1 MSIHPDRKG
10 REKDDLMERREA
22 CPTDTQHIVN
32 LSGYV
37 WAARQVP
44 QLDRLCVLDLACG
57 TGYGS
62 GYLSGMAGRVV
73 GVDCA
78 PKIVA
83 HNLARYGQSGASF
96 LAMDGCALGFRDES
110 FDCILS
116 QDTIEHIMD
125 DRRFVAEVA
134 RVLRKTGTLIIF
146 TPHGKGVAYKPED
159 PYHVREY
166 NQEEFRAILAPHF
179 STIRWFGRRQGAR
192 LKAVERS
199 MDGVRRFD
207 PSGIRNLV
215 PRSIRHRLGGLVSRL
230 HGGPTLEAITPE
242 DIEYEE
248 GVAGDTNLIGI
259 CMK

>member
-1 MSIHPDRKG
+1 
-10 REKDDLMERREA
+10 MERREA
-22 CPTDTQHIVN
+22 YATDTQHIVN
-32 LSGYV
+32 LSGYA
-37 WAARQVP
+37 WAGRQLGR
-44 QLDRLCVLDLACG
+44 LDRLRILDIACG

-62 GYLSGMAGRVV
+62 DYLGGLAGHVY

-78 PKIVA
+78 PAVVVRSRG
-83 HNLARYGQSGASF
+83 RYRNPRISL

-134 RVLRKTGTLIIF
+134 RVLRKTGTLVIF

-166 NQEEFRAILAPHF
+166 NQEEFRDILSPYF

-192 LKAVERS
+192 LKAAERS
-199 MDGVRRFD
+199 MDVVRRFD
-207 PSGIRNLV
+207 PGGLRNLV
-215 PRSIRHRLGGLVSRL
+215 PRPIRHWLGGLVSRL
-230 HGGPTLEAITPE
+230 QGGPTLEAITPD

-248 GVAGDTNLIGI
+248 GVGADTNLIGI
-259 CMK
+259 CVK

>member
-1 MSIHPDRKG
+1 
-10 REKDDLMERREA
+10 MERREA
-22 CPTDTQHIVN
+22 YPTDTQHIVN

-62 GYLSGMAGRVV
+62 GYLSGKAGRVV

-78 PKIVA
+78 PQIVA
-83 HNLARYGQSGASF
+83 RNRARYGDSGASF
-96 LAMDGCALGFRDES
+96 LAMDGCALGFCDES

-166 NQEEFRAILAPHF
+166 NQEEFRNILAPYF

-192 LKAVERS
+192 LKAVERA

-207 PSGIRNLV
+207 PGGIRNLV

-259 CMK
+259 CRK

>member
-1 MSIHPDRKG
+1 
-10 REKDDLMERREA
+10 MERREA
-22 CPTDTQHIVN
+22 YPTDTQHIVN

-62 GYLSGMAGRVV
+62 GYLSGKAGRVV

-78 PKIVA
+78 PQIVA
-83 HNLARYGQSGASF
+83 RNRARYGHSGASF

-134 RVLRKTGTLIIF
+134 RVLRKTGTLVIF
-146 TPHGKGVAYKPED
+146 TPHGKGAAYKPED

-166 NQEEFRAILAPHF
+166 NQEEFRDILSPYF

-192 LKAVERS
+192 LKTA
-199 MDGVRRFD
+199 GVKS
-207 PSGIRNLV
+207 P
-215 PRSIRHRLGGLVSRL
+215 HRI
-230 HGGPTLEAITPE
+230 H
-242 DIEYEE
+242 
-248 GVAGDTNLIGI
+248 
-259 CMK
+259 

>member
-1 MSIHPDRKG
+1 
-10 REKDDLMERREA
+10 MERRDA
-22 CPTDTQHIVN
+22 YPTDTQHIVN

-44 QLDRLCVLDLACG
+44 HLDRLRVLDLACG

-62 GYLSGMAGRVV
+62 DYLSGKAGRVV

-78 PKIVA
+78 PQIVA
-83 HNLARYGQSGASF
+83 RNRARYGQSGASF
-96 LAMDGCALGFRDES
+96 LAMDGCALGFLDES

-134 RVLRKTGTLIIF
+134 RVLRKTGTLVIF

-166 NQEEFRAILAPHF
+166 NQEEFRGILSPYF

-199 MDGVRRFD
+199 MDAVRQFD
-207 PSGIRNLV
+207 PGGLRNLV
-215 PRSIRHRLGGLVSRL
+215 PRPIRHWLGGQVSRL
-230 HGGPTLEAITPE
+230 QGGPRLEAITPE